1 MPQANVEQDSLR
13 GRIRS
18 GITKAASNSGRQ
30 WLASGSLSPKLIYSY
45 EYDEEQGSLKEPII
59 YEFDSGG
66 IHLERVVSGKI
77 GTWRDD
83 TLEIASASVVE
94 LRGSSVER
102 TKQDVARVKGPVTPE
117 MFKRG
122 LSKPAQLSSEKL
134 RSYIAAVKP
143 SGRNVASL
151 VIALQRKYAEPHTAW
166 IMALFG
172 IPLALSFGRRGA
184 IVALCSAIGIS
195 LAYWGAVGGFQ
206 LLGEYEVLS
215 PTLAA
220 WFPLL
225 IFAMLGVYFLTRA
238 KT

>member
-1 MPQANVEQDSLR
+1 
-13 GRIRS
+13 
-18 GITKAASNSGRQ
+18 
-30 WLASGSLSPKLIYSY
+30 
-45 EYDEEQGSLKEPII
+45 
-59 YEFDSGG
+59 
-66 IHLERVVSGKI
+66 
-77 GTWRDD
+77 
-83 TLEIASASVVE
+83 
-94 LRGSSVER
+94 
-102 TKQDVARVKGPVTPE
+102 

-134 RSYIAAVKP
+134 SSYIAAVKP
-143 SGRNVASL
+143 SGRNVTPL
-151 VIALQRKYAEPHTAW
+151 IIALQRKYAEPNATW

-184 IVALCSAIGIS
+184 ITALCSAIGIS

-206 LLGEYEVLS
+206 LLGEYGVLS